1 MKFRIN
7 WLLLAALFFV
17 APAIAHADGTAV
29 NMVFTGVNGV
39 NDGSYY
45 VSPYLGT
52 MNGNAVTL
60 YCVDFNND
68 VTFGQTWQ
76 ANVTQLASD
85 NLSNTRYGGVAD
97 AQVLYEEAAWLS
109 TQFAANPQSDW
120 VAIQYAMWDLFD
132 SNAPSTGAAYWLN
145 LAALNYNPANDGNFE
160 IVTNVGP
167 VALTGQVQ
175 EFIVDTPEPATLLQL
190 GVGVLA
196 LLFLARR
203 KSLNS
208 ALQQNIA

>member
-1 MKFRIN
+1 
-7 WLLLAALFFV
+7 
-17 APAIAHADGTAV
+17 
-29 NMVFTGVNGV
+29 
-39 NDGSYY
+39 
-45 VSPYLGT
+45 
-52 MNGNAVTL
+52 
-60 YCVDFNND
+60 
-68 VTFGQTWQ
+68 
-76 ANVTQLASD
+76 
-85 NLSNTRYGGVAD
+85 
-97 AQVLYEEAAWLS
+97 
-109 TQFAANPQSDW
+109 
-120 VAIQYAMWDLFD
+120 
-132 SNAPSTGAAYWLN
+132 GAAYWLN